1 MKITVT
7 ETKQVEVNPRDVIVQ
22 LLRVA
27 KEPSNN
33 IFEKDNKY
41 YKELEYSAGSHAF
54 FSSKEITKEEYD
66 YIKALETILNYLK

>member
-7 ETKQVEVNPRDVIVQ
+7 ETKQVEINPKDVITQ

-27 KEPSNN
+27 KE
-33 IFEKDNKY
+33 
-41 YKELEYSAGSHAF
+41 EYN
-54 FSSKEITKEEYD
+54 